1 MTYLYATLT
10 SKGQITLPKGIRDS
24 MNLQEGDEVRFINKN
39 EESVEM
45 EKTDKRN
52 RTILSLLAYIIEKEK
67 IVVIEGESGV
77 GKSRLIHDYLE
88 RYNNENERKA
98 LINFYK
104 KEKDELE
111 TKYNNLEEVRELKEI
126 DGYYQILI
134 ENAKFK
140 EVEEIVPFIS
150 SKQQVIIAGQSIE
163 QEAFKEMERFI
174 RVKLEKRNVQIEKYS
189 FEDGKYEVEKLM

>member
-1 MTYLYATLT
+1 
-10 SKGQITLPKGIRDS
+10 
-24 MNLQEGDEVRFINKN
+24 
-39 EESVEM
+39 
-45 EKTDKRN
+45 
-52 RTILSLLAYIIEKEK
+52 
-67 IVVIEGESGV
+67 
-77 GKSRLIHDYLE
+77 
-88 RYNNENERKA
+88 
-98 LINFYK
+98 
-104 KEKDELE
+104 
-111 TKYNNLEEVRELKEI
+111 LKEI
-126 DGYYQILI
+126 DGYSQILI

>member
-67 IVVIEGESGV
+67 IVVIEGESGA

-126 DGYYQILI
+126 DQYKQILI
-134 ENAKFK
+134 EKGK
-140 EVEEIVPFIS
+140 IKKREVIVAFIS
-150 SKQQVIIAGQSIE
+150 NKQQVIKAGQSIA
-163 QEAFKEMERFI
+163 QEASKEMERVI
-174 RVKLEKRNVQIEKYS
+174 KVKLEKKNVQIDKYS
-189 FEDGKYEVEKLM
+189 FEDGKN